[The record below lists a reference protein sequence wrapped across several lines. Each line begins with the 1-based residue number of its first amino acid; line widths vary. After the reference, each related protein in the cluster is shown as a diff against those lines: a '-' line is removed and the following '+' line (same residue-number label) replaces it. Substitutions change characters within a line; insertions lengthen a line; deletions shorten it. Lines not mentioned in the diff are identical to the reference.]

1 MHSQDEEQ
9 LLLDIE
15 VSLFVETP
23 VHVHAQ
29 FNASEQPAENL
40 FC

>member
-1 MHSQDEEQ
+1 MHWQDEEQ

-15 VSLFVETP
+15 VSLFDETP

-29 FNASEQPAENL
+29 FNASEQPARN
-40 FC
+40 FIC